1 MSENMGE
8 REELVSN
15 AILAEQ
21 AERYE
26 DMAKAMKELVE
37 KGDDISKDER
47 NVLSIAYKNI
57 VGERRNAWRIV
68 ASIEKAYD
76 DSDIRKKIALDY
88 LERIASE
95 QKTICEEVLSLL
107 EHFLIPN
114 AKVNESKIFYLKM
127 KGDYFRYLSEVK
139 FASRVVASHEKEV
152 KESQK
157 AYEEAYSISKEEMP
171 AIDPIR
177 LGLALNYSVFHYEIL
192 NQPEKACELASSAFD
207 LAMSQELGIDDSAGP
222 NDNQK
227 DAMLIM
233 QLLRDNLTLWTSE
246 AISDES
252 QATDNTEN
260 NV

>member
-1 MSENMGE
+1 MDD
-8 REELVSN
+8 REELVSK

-21 AERYE
+21 AERYD
-26 DMAKAMKELVE
+26 DMAKYMKELVE
-37 KGDDISKDER
+37 KGIDISKDER

-107 EHFLIPN
+107 ENFLIPN
-114 AKVNESKIFYLKM
+114 AKINESKIFYLKM

-139 FASRVVASHEKEV
+139 YASCVVASHEKEV
-152 KESQK
+152 KEAQK

-207 LAMSQELGIDDSAGP
+207 LAMSQELGIDDSAGSD
-222 NDNQK
+222 DNQK

-260 NV
+260 NE

>member
-1 MSENMGE
+1 MSENMEE
-8 REELVSN
+8 RDELVSN

-37 KGDDISKDER
+37 KGIDISKDER

-76 DSDIRKKIALDY
+76 DSDIRKKTALDY

-114 AKVNESKIFYLKM
+114 AKTNESKIFYLKM

-139 FASRVVASHEKEV
+139 FANSVVASHEKEV
-152 KESQK
+152 KEAQK
-157 AYEEAYSISKEEMP
+157 AYEEAYSMSTEEMH
-171 AIDPIR
+171 AMDPIR

-207 LAMSQELGIDDSAGP
+207 LAMSVELGIDDSAGP
-222 NDNQK
+222 DDNQK

-252 QATDNTEN
+252 KATDNPEN
-260 NV
+260 NE

>member
-1 MSENMGE
+1 MEE

-88 LERIASE
+88 MERIASE

-127 KGDYFRYLSEVK
+127 KGD
-139 FASRVVASHEKEV
+139 
-152 KESQK
+152 
-157 AYEEAYSISKEEMP
+157 
-171 AIDPIR
+171 
-177 LGLALNYSVFHYEIL
+177 
-192 NQPEKACELASSAFD
+192 
-207 LAMSQELGIDDSAGP
+207 
-222 NDNQK
+222 
-227 DAMLIM
+227 
-233 QLLRDNLTLWTSE
+233 
-246 AISDES
+246 
-252 QATDNTEN
+252 
-260 NV
+260 